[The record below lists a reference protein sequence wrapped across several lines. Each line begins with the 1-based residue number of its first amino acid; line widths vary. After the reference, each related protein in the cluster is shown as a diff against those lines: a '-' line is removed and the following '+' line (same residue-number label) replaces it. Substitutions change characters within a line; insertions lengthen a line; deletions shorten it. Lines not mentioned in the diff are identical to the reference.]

1 MSFSE
6 NCFKNCSSSL
16 FENDSC
22 KRYSLSSWMYHYM
35 GKHVHPNIN
44 KDTQIPLELEILDR
58 CGVRQI
64 HVGPLSEY
72 GVGFHVSCPLRGIP
86 VWVYRYKAVI
96 RPEQQVDS
104 VAIRC
109 MTRVGESKAVF

>member
-22 KRYSLSSWMYHYM
+22 ERYSLSSWMYHFM

-44 KDTQIPLELEILDR
+44 IDLQIPLELEILNSLFI
-58 CGVRQI
+58 V
-64 HVGPLSEY
+64 V
-72 GVGFHVSCPLRGIP
+72 VSGKYTSAPCLYMG
-86 VWVYRYKAVI
+86 
-96 RPEQQVDS
+96 
-104 VAIRC
+104 
-109 MTRVGESKAVF
+109 